1 MTIHERIRF
10 LRNAMGMTQDQLG
23 EILGVKKSTLSMIET
38 GKAALSNRN
47 KQILIQKLN
56 INPEWLESGQ
66 GEMMADAPPA
76 QSDYT
81 TWGNNRTDRYLDMQR
96 IPLYNIE
103 GTAGLVPL
111 FLGQQAIAPQDY
123 IQIPNLP
130 RCDGAIYITGDSMY
144 PLLKSGDII
153 LYKQV
158 NDIVNNI
165 FWGEMYLLSI
175 DIDGEEYITVKYVQR
190 SELPEHIKLVSH
202 NPHHADMDVHMNR
215 IKALAFVKASIR
227 MNSIR

>member
-1 MTIHERIRF
+1 MTTHERIRT
-10 LRNAMGMTQDQLG
+10 LRRELGMTQDQLG
-23 EILGVKKSTLSMIET
+23 EVLGVKKSTLSMIET

-56 INPEWLESGQ
+56 INPEWLESGS
-66 GEMMADAPPA
+66 GEMTRGVEPADLVPL
-76 QSDYT
+76 
-81 TWGNNRTDRYLDMQR
+81 GRNRTDRPLSMQR
-96 IPLYNIE
+96 IPLYSME
-103 GTAGLVPL
+103 ATAGLVPL
-111 FLGQQAIAPQDY
+111 FSGQQPAVPQDY

-158 NDIVNNI
+158 NDIRNNI
-165 FWGEMYLLSI
+165 FWGEMYLLSL
-175 DIDGEEYITVKYVQR
+175 DLDGEEYITVKYVQR

-202 NPHHADMDVHMNR
+202 NPRHADMDVPLGR
-215 IKALAFVKASIR
+215 VGALAFVKASVR